1 MTDFTIPT
9 IHKDNKSA
17 IIKLVRRYYA
27 ERLQGAGE
35 GEAAARIEVYMTS
48 LTRCYLHI
56 YIPKLN
62 PNPKNGGIEFE
73 EKVVHDDLTIVP
85 STSGCYGVV

>member
-1 MTDFTIPT
+1 MTEFMVPEKEKHD
-9 IHKDNKSA
+9 KRA
-17 IIKLVRRYYA
+17 IIKLVRKYYA

-35 GEAAARIEVYMTS
+35 GEATARIEVYMTS
-48 LTRCYLHI
+48 MTRCYLHI

-73 EKVVHDDLTIVP
+73 EEIVHEDLTIVP
-85 STSGCYGVV
+85 SESGCCGVG

>member
-1 MTDFTIPT
+1 MTDFTIPYT
-9 IHKDNKSA
+9 HKDDKRA
-17 IIKLVRRYYA
+17 IIKLVRKYYA

-56 YIPKLN
+56 YIPKYN
-62 PNPKNGGIEFE
+62 PNPKNGRIEFDE
-73 EKVVHDDLTIVP
+73 EMIHEDLTIIP
-85 STSGCYGVV
+85 STSGCCGVV